1 MAVRKLGDVAVG
13 TIAKIKIDGSF
24 KNLVILHQGN
34 PDPILYDASCDG
46 TWVCLEDIYDKMAW
60 YNNTNNY
67 PFSIIHSWMNND
79 FIQLLEP
86 DIQDSIKQVKIPYVS
101 SGYMGQTVM
110 SGSRGLS
117 CKIFALSLCET
128 GIAASSQEYI
138 PKDGAKLDYFL
149 SGISFEADK
158 KRIAKYNGAAN
169 AWHTR
174 SAETDGQYHVWTI
187 DETGG
192 YYSGYGDDTYGTYGV
207 RPAFILPQSLYM
219 LDDGT
224 IITNQSPTAPASITA
239 SNVMGGQQATVTL
252 GAASDPDGTVINY
265 VYERSIDTGMWT
277 QFASTASLS
286 IIDQISDDWD
296 TVRYRAKA
304 VDDKGAEGPYA
315 TSQTYTV
322 IHNQPP
328 TAPASITASN
338 VMGGQEAAVTLG
350 AATDTD
356 GQIINYTYERQVD
369 GISWTQFA
377 SENSLTVTDSIDDS
391 WTTVAYRA
399 RAMDD
404 MGAEGPYAASEVYT
418 VVHNLPPTAPGS
430 IQVTNVTTGQEAAV
444 TLTAATDPDGT
455 VASYIYERSV
465 DGAEFQP
472 FANVN
477 SLTQTDHISGDWG
490 TVAYR
495 ACAVDD
501 DGAAGPYVTS
511 ETKTVTTGLVTIAG
525 PAADLG
531 EKPMPFAFWFSC
543 GVSDQTAVQDIAVRV
558 TVDGKDFFTGT
569 LDSGAAKGLY
579 IDTRFRGA
587 GQHTIAVTAS
597 KEDYQPAA
605 ASYTFTVPS
614 VTLPYEGRAEMPQN
628 SAGQPV
634 WWYGLARFIFGEDGK
649 DLITLMQEMQAAS
662 LKMVTGSYQ
671 GTGQSG
677 SSNPNILA
685 AAFTPKA
692 VMLSSG
698 SDAVLLAIPEEGD
711 TGTTDGISYT
721 KASTGVSWF
730 AGDAAAQYNESGKTY
745 RYVMFG

>member
-1 MAVRKLGDVAVG
+1 
-13 TIAKIKIDGSF
+13 
-24 KNLVILHQGN
+24 
-34 PDPILYDASCDG
+34 
-46 TWVCLEDIYDKMAW
+46 
-60 YNNTNNY
+60 
-67 PFSIIHSWMNND
+67 
-79 FIQLLEP
+79 
-86 DIQDSIKQVKIPYVS
+86 
-101 SGYMGQTVM
+101 
-110 SGSRGLS
+110 
-117 CKIFALSLCET
+117 
-128 GIAASSQEYI
+128 
-138 PKDGAKLDYFL
+138 
-149 SGISFEADK
+149 
-158 KRIAKYNGAAN
+158 
-169 AWHTR
+169 
-174 SAETDGQYHVWTI
+174 
-187 DETGG
+187 
-192 YYSGYGDDTYGTYGV
+192 
-207 RPAFILPQSLYM
+207 
-219 LDDGT
+219 
-224 IITNQSPTAPASITA
+224 
-239 SNVMGGQQATVTL
+239 MGGQQATVTL
-252 GAASDPDGTVINY
+252 T
-265 VYERSIDTGMWT
+265 
-277 QFASTASLS
+277 
-286 IIDQISDDWD
+286 
-296 TVRYRAKA
+296 
-304 VDDKGAEGPYA
+304 
-315 TSQTYTV
+315 
-322 IHNQPP
+322 
-328 TAPASITASN
+328 
-338 VMGGQEAAVTLG
+338 
-350 AATDTD
+350 AATDPD

-369 GISWTQFA
+369 GGSWTQFA

-404 MGAEGPYAASEVYT
+404 KGAEGPYAISQTYT

-455 VASYIYERSV
+455 VASYIYVRSV

-477 SLTQTDHISGDWG
+477 ALTQTDHISGEWG

-495 ACAVDD
+495 AGAVDD

-531 EKPMPFAFWFSC
+531 EKPMPFAFWFRC

-558 TVDGKDFFTGT
+558 TVDGREFFTGT

-634 WWYGLARFIFGEDGK
+634 WWYGLARFIFGPGGK

-662 LKMVTGSYQ
+662 PKMVTGSYQ
-671 GTGQSG
+671 GTGQAG
-677 SSNPNILA
+677 SSNPNTLA
-685 AAFTPKA
+685 AGFRPR
-692 VMLSSG
+692 VVLLSSG
-698 SDAVLLAIPEEGD
+698 YSIDIMIVATESGS
-711 TGTTDGISYT
+711 TGTVEAVNYT
-721 KASTGVSWF
+721 LSDTGVSWY
-730 AGDAAAQYNESGKTY
+730 ASSAAAQGNESGKTY

>member
-1 MAVRKLGDVAVG
+1 MAVRKLGDMAVG

-34 PDPILYDASCDG
+34 PDPSLYDASCDG

-149 SGISFEADK
+149 SGTSFAADK

-192 YYSGYGDDTYGTYGV
+192 YRSGYGDDTYGTYGV
-207 RPAFILPQSLYM
+207 RPAFIIPQSLYM

-224 IITNQSPTAPASITA
+224 IITNQ
-239 SNVMGGQQATVTL
+239 
-252 GAASDPDGTVINY
+252 
-265 VYERSIDTGMWT
+265 
-277 QFASTASLS
+277 
-286 IIDQISDDWD
+286 
-296 TVRYRAKA
+296 
-304 VDDKGAEGPYA
+304 
-315 TSQTYTV
+315 
-322 IHNQPP
+322 PP

-338 VMGGQEAAVTLG
+338 IMGGQEATVTLE
-350 AATDTD
+350 AATDSD
-356 GQIINYTYERQVD
+356 GEIINYTYERQVD
-369 GISWTQFA
+369 GGSWTQFA
-377 SENSLTVTDSIDDS
+377 SENSLNVTDSIDDS

-404 MGAEGPYAASEVYT
+404 KGAEGPYATSQTYT

-455 VASYIYERSV
+455 VESYIYERSV

-477 SLTQTDHISGDWG
+477 ALTQTDHISGDWG

-558 TVDGKDFFTGT
+558 TVDGREFFTGT

-730 AGDAAAQYNESGKTY
+730 AGDAAAQYNESGKIY

>member
-13 TIAKIKIDGSF
+13 TIAKIKIDGSVTEF
-24 KNLVILHQGN
+24 
-34 PDPILYDASCDG
+34 
-46 TWVCLEDIYDKMAW
+46 
-60 YNNTNNY
+60 
-67 PFSIIHSWMNND
+67 IIANQESSRTAL
-79 FIQLLEP
+79 IRK
-86 DIQDSIKQVKIPYVS
+86 DIQNMGSYTSQDEPNVTSECNLLYNRMDPEIRKYILDFGFYGSKVGVPSVNQLQNGWAYFSSNQRRIAYYRGEAKEWWTSTTSYLGRYYFVDEQGSTDSYYS
-101 SGYMGQTVM
+101 SG
-110 SGSRGLS
+110 SKD
-117 CKIFALSLCET
+117 C
-128 GIAASSQEYI
+128 GI
-138 PKDGAKLDYFL
+138 
-149 SGISFEADK
+149 
-158 KRIAKYNGAAN
+158 
-169 AWHTR
+169 
-174 SAETDGQYHVWTI
+174 
-187 DETGG
+187 
-192 YYSGYGDDTYGTYGV
+192 
-207 RPAFILPQSLYM
+207 RPAFYLDPNLFM

-239 SNVMGGQQATVTL
+239 SNVMGGQQASITL

-338 VMGGQEAAVTLG
+338 VMGGQEATVTLE
-350 AATDTD
+350 AATDSD
-356 GQIINYTYERQVD
+356 GEIINYTYERQVD
-369 GISWTQFA
+369 GGSWTQFA
-377 SENSLTVTDSIDDS
+377 SENSLTVTDQIDDS

-430 IQVTNVTTGQEAAV
+430 IQVTNVTTGQEATV

-477 SLTQTDHISGDWG
+477 ALTQTDHISGDWG

-543 GVSDQTAVQDIAVRV
+543 GVSDQTTVQDIAVRV
-558 TVDGKDFFTGT
+558 TVDGREFFTGT

-649 DLITLMQEMQAAS
+649 DLPTLMQEMQAAS

-730 AGDAAAQYNESGKTY
+730 AGDAAAQYNESGKIY

>member
-1 MAVRKLGDVAVG
+1 MAVRKLGEVTVG
-13 TIAKIKIDGSF
+13 TIAKIKIDGSVTEF
-24 KNLVILHQGN
+24 
-34 PDPILYDASCDG
+34 
-46 TWVCLEDIYDKMAW
+46 
-60 YNNTNNY
+60 
-67 PFSIIHSWMNND
+67 IIANQESSRTAL
-79 FIQLLEP
+79 IRK
-86 DIQDSIKQVKIPYVS
+86 DIQNMGSYTSQDEPNVTSECNLLYNRMDPEIRKYILDFGFYGSKVGVPSVNQLQNGWAYFSSNQRRIAYYRGEAKEWWTSTTSYLGRYYFVDEQGSTDSYYS
-101 SGYMGQTVM
+101 SG
-110 SGSRGLS
+110 SKD
-117 CKIFALSLCET
+117 C
-128 GIAASSQEYI
+128 GI
-138 PKDGAKLDYFL
+138 
-149 SGISFEADK
+149 
-158 KRIAKYNGAAN
+158 
-169 AWHTR
+169 
-174 SAETDGQYHVWTI
+174 
-187 DETGG
+187 
-192 YYSGYGDDTYGTYGV
+192 
-207 RPAFILPQSLYM
+207 RPAFYLDPNLFM

-224 IITNQSPTAPASITA
+224 IIT
-239 SNVMGGQQATVTL
+239 
-252 GAASDPDGTVINY
+252 
-265 VYERSIDTGMWT
+265 
-277 QFASTASLS
+277 
-286 IIDQISDDWD
+286 
-296 TVRYRAKA
+296 
-304 VDDKGAEGPYA
+304 
-315 TSQTYTV
+315 
-322 IHNQPP
+322 NQPP

-338 VMGGQEAAVTLG
+338 IMGGQEATVTLE
-350 AATDTD
+350 AATDSD
-356 GQIINYTYERQVD
+356 GEIINYTYERQVD

-377 SENSLTVTDSIDDS
+377 SENSLTVTDQIDDS

-404 MGAEGPYAASEVYT
+404 MGAEGPYAISQTYT

-430 IQVTNVTTGQEAAV
+430 IQVTNVTTGQEATV

-477 SLTQTDHISGDWG
+477 ALTQTDHISGDWG

-511 ETKTVTTGLVTIAG
+511 ESKTVTTGLVTIAG

-558 TVDGKDFFTGT
+558 TVDGREFFTGT

-698 SDAVLLAIPEEGD
+698 SDAVLLAIPDEGD

-730 AGDAAAQYNESGKTY
+730 AGDAAAQYNESGKIY

>member
-13 TIAKIKIDGSF
+13 TIAKIKVNGSF
-24 KNLVILHQGN
+24 MEFIIANQESTRTALIYKDVLAMGTAKFDSGSTNIQTVCLQLYNQIDAEIKEYIISFSSIYGSNVSVPSNEQVGGGWSYFNSNERRIAYYEGQAEMWWTSSREFGFGN
-34 PDPILYDASCDG
+34 PG
-46 TWVCLEDIYDKMAW
+46 V
-60 YNNTNNY
+60 
-67 PFSIIHSWMNND
+67 
-79 FIQLLEP
+79 
-86 DIQDSIKQVKIPYVS
+86 
-101 SGYMGQTVM
+101 VM
-110 SGSRGLS
+110 
-117 CKIFALSLCET
+117 
-128 GIAASSQEYI
+128 
-138 PKDGAKLDYFL
+138 KDGEVGLYTDAGEECGIRPFFYLDPNLF
-149 SGISFEADK
+149 
-158 KRIAKYNGAAN
+158 
-169 AWHTR
+169 
-174 SAETDGQYHVWTI
+174 
-187 DETGG
+187 
-192 YYSGYGDDTYGTYGV
+192 
-207 RPAFILPQSLYM
+207 M

-224 IITNQSPTAPASITA
+224 IIT
-239 SNVMGGQQATVTL
+239 
-252 GAASDPDGTVINY
+252 
-265 VYERSIDTGMWT
+265 
-277 QFASTASLS
+277 
-286 IIDQISDDWD
+286 
-296 TVRYRAKA
+296 
-304 VDDKGAEGPYA
+304 
-315 TSQTYTV
+315 
-322 IHNQPP
+322 NQPP

-338 VMGGQEAAVTLG
+338 VMGGQEATVTLG
-350 AATDTD
+350 AASDSD

-369 GISWTQFA
+369 SGSWTQFA
-377 SENSLTVTDSIDDS
+377 SENSLTVTDQIDDS

-404 MGAEGPYAASEVYT
+404 KGAEGPYATSQTYT

-430 IQVTNVTTGQEAAV
+430 IQVTNVTTGQEATV

-455 VASYIYERSV
+455 VESYIYERSI

-531 EKPMPFAFWFSC
+531 EKPMPFAFWFRC

-558 TVDGKDFFTGT
+558 TVDGKDFFNGT

-579 IDTRFRGA
+579 IDTRFRAA

-614 VTLPYEGRAEMPQN
+614 VVLPYEGRAEMPQN

-634 WWYGLARFIFGEDGK
+634 WWYGLARFIFGPDGK

-662 LKMVTGSYQ
+662 PKMVTGSYQ
-671 GTGQSG
+671 GTGQAG
-677 SSNPNILA
+677 SSNPNTLA
-685 AAFTPKA
+685 AGFRPR
-692 VMLSSG
+692 VVLLSSG
-698 SDAVLLAIPEEGD
+698 YSIDIMIVATESGS
-711 TGTTDGISYT
+711 TGTVEAVNYT
-721 KASTGVSWF
+721 LSDTGVSWY
-730 AGDAAAQYNESGKTY
+730 ASSAAAQGNESGKTY
-745 RYVMFG
+745 RYVIFG

>member
-1 MAVRKLGDVAVG
+1 MAVRKLGEVTVG
-13 TIAKIKIDGSF
+13 TIAKIKIDGSVTEF
-24 KNLVILHQGN
+24 
-34 PDPILYDASCDG
+34 
-46 TWVCLEDIYDKMAW
+46 
-60 YNNTNNY
+60 
-67 PFSIIHSWMNND
+67 IIANQESSRTAL
-79 FIQLLEP
+79 IRK
-86 DIQDSIKQVKIPYVS
+86 DIQNMGSYTSQDEPNVTSECNLLYNRMDPEIRKYILDFGFYGSKVGVPSVNQLQNGWAYFSSNQRRIAYYRGEAKEWWTSTTSYLGRYYFVDEQGSTDSYYS
-101 SGYMGQTVM
+101 SG
-110 SGSRGLS
+110 SKD
-117 CKIFALSLCET
+117 C
-128 GIAASSQEYI
+128 GI
-138 PKDGAKLDYFL
+138 
-149 SGISFEADK
+149 
-158 KRIAKYNGAAN
+158 
-169 AWHTR
+169 
-174 SAETDGQYHVWTI
+174 
-187 DETGG
+187 
-192 YYSGYGDDTYGTYGV
+192 
-207 RPAFILPQSLYM
+207 RPAFYLDPNLFM

-224 IITNQSPTAPASITA
+224 IIT
-239 SNVMGGQQATVTL
+239 
-252 GAASDPDGTVINY
+252 
-265 VYERSIDTGMWT
+265 
-277 QFASTASLS
+277 
-286 IIDQISDDWD
+286 
-296 TVRYRAKA
+296 
-304 VDDKGAEGPYA
+304 
-315 TSQTYTV
+315 
-322 IHNQPP
+322 NQPP

-338 VMGGQEAAVTLG
+338 IMGGQEATVTLE
-350 AATDTD
+350 AATDSD
-356 GQIINYTYERQVD
+356 GEIINYTYERQVD

-377 SENSLTVTDSIDDS
+377 SENSLTVTDQIDDS

-404 MGAEGPYAASEVYT
+404 MGAEGPYAISQTYT

-430 IQVTNVTTGQEAAV
+430 IQVTNVTTGQEATV

-477 SLTQTDHISGDWG
+477 ALTQTDHISGDWG

-511 ETKTVTTGLVTIAG
+511 ESKTVTTGLVTIAG

-558 TVDGKDFFTGT
+558 TVDGREFFTGT

-730 AGDAAAQYNESGKTY
+730 AGDAAAQYNESGKIY

>member
-13 TIAKIKIDGSF
+13 TVVKAKESGSPVEF
-24 KNLVILHQGN
+24 IVIQQGRPSSAYYNFDNVTLLLRKDIHSLRAWSSSGNDYENSDINSWLNNNYLNLF
-34 PDPILYDASCDG
+34 D
-46 TWVCLEDIYDKMAW
+46 EDIRAMVQ
-60 YNNTNNY
+60 T
-67 PFSIIHSWMNND
+67 
-79 FIQLLEP
+79 
-86 DIQDSIKQVKIPYVS
+86 VKIPYRPDDGS
-101 SGYMGQTVM
+101 SSTVNQ
-110 SGSRGLS
+110 GSRGLS
-117 CKIFALSLCET
+117 TKCFLPSMTEINLDSGDATLGVTLSYFI
-128 GIAASSQEYI
+128 GASNS
-138 PKDGAKLDYFL
+138 
-149 SGISFEADK
+149 
-158 KRIAKYNGAAN
+158 KRVAKYNGYN
-169 AWHTR
+169 SSYWTR
-174 SAETDGQYHVWTI
+174 TPDGYDSSRGRYRACYVQI
-187 DETGG
+187 
-192 YYSGYGDDTYGTYGV
+192 SGSEGAFSTNSTEGV
-207 RPAFILPQSLYM
+207 RPIVPFSSDLFVM
-219 LDDGT
+219 DDGT
-224 IITNQSPTAPASITA
+224 IIT
-239 SNVMGGQQATVTL
+239 
-252 GAASDPDGTVINY
+252 
-265 VYERSIDTGMWT
+265 
-277 QFASTASLS
+277 
-286 IIDQISDDWD
+286 
-296 TVRYRAKA
+296 
-304 VDDKGAEGPYA
+304 
-315 TSQTYTV
+315 
-322 IHNQPP
+322 NQPP

-338 VMGGQEAAVTLG
+338 IMGGQQATVTLG
-350 AATDTD
+350 AATDAD

-369 GISWTQFA
+369 GGSWTQFA

-430 IQVTNVTTGQEAAV
+430 IQVTNVTTGQEATV

-477 SLTQTDHISGDWG
+477 ALTQTDHISGDWG

-558 TVDGKDFFTGT
+558 TVDGREFFTGT

-634 WWYGLARFIFGEDGK
+634 WWYGLARFIFGPDGK

-662 LKMVTGSYQ
+662 PRIVTGSYQ

-677 SSNPNILA
+677 SSNPNKIVCGFRPKMAVVIAGTAAGLGESTGILWVGSDTVGSKHITVDDTSFAWYSA
-685 AAFTPKA
+685 ANADNQLNT
-692 VMLSSG
+692 SG
-698 SDAVLLAIPEEGD
+698 STYYYLI
-711 TGTTDGISYT
+711 
-721 KASTGVSWF
+721 
-730 AGDAAAQYNESGKTY
+730 AG
-745 RYVMFG
+745 

>member
-13 TIAKIKIDGSF
+13 TIAKIKVNGSF
-24 KNLVILHQGN
+24 MEFIIANQESTRTALIYKDVLAMGTAKFDSGSTNIQTVCLQLYNQIDAEIKEYIISFSSIYGSNVSVPSNEQVGGGWSYFNSNERRIAYYEGQAEMWWTSSREFGFGN
-34 PDPILYDASCDG
+34 PG
-46 TWVCLEDIYDKMAW
+46 V
-60 YNNTNNY
+60 
-67 PFSIIHSWMNND
+67 
-79 FIQLLEP
+79 
-86 DIQDSIKQVKIPYVS
+86 
-101 SGYMGQTVM
+101 VM
-110 SGSRGLS
+110 
-117 CKIFALSLCET
+117 
-128 GIAASSQEYI
+128 
-138 PKDGAKLDYFL
+138 KDGEVGLYTDAGEECGIRPFFYLDPNLF
-149 SGISFEADK
+149 
-158 KRIAKYNGAAN
+158 
-169 AWHTR
+169 
-174 SAETDGQYHVWTI
+174 
-187 DETGG
+187 
-192 YYSGYGDDTYGTYGV
+192 
-207 RPAFILPQSLYM
+207 M

-224 IITNQSPTAPASITA
+224 IITNQPPTAPASITA

-252 GAASDPDGTVINY
+252 GAASD
-265 VYERSIDTGMWT
+265 S
-277 QFASTASLS
+277 
-286 IIDQISDDWD
+286 
-296 TVRYRAKA
+296 
-304 VDDKGAEGPYA
+304 
-315 TSQTYTV
+315 
-322 IHNQPP
+322 
-328 TAPASITASN
+328 
-338 VMGGQEAAVTLG
+338 
-350 AATDTD
+350 D

-369 GISWTQFA
+369 SGGWTQFA
-377 SENSLTVTDSIDDS
+377 SENSLNVTDSIDDS

-404 MGAEGPYAASEVYT
+404 KGAEGPYATSQTYT

-455 VASYIYERSV
+455 VESYIYERSV

-477 SLTQTDHISGDWG
+477 ALTQTDHISGDWG

-531 EKPMPFAFWFSC
+531 EKPMPFAFWFRC

-558 TVDGKDFFTGT
+558 TVDGKDFFNGT

-579 IDTRFRGA
+579 IDTRFRAA

-614 VTLPYEGRAEMPQN
+614 VVLPYEGRAEMPQN

-634 WWYGLARFIFGEDGK
+634 WWYGLARFIFGPDGK

-662 LKMVTGSYQ
+662 PKMVTGSYQ

-677 SSNPNILA
+677 SRNPNTLA
-685 AAFTPKA
+685 AGFRPK
-692 VMLSSG
+692 VVLLSSG
-698 SDAVLLAIPEEGD
+698 YSIDIMIVATESGS
-711 TGTTDGISYT
+711 TGTVEAVNYT
-721 KASTGVSWF
+721 LSDTGVSWY
-730 AGDAAAQYNESGKTY
+730 ASSAAAQGNESGKTY

>member
-1 MAVRKLGDVAVG
+1 MAVRKLGDVAVRR
-13 TIAKIKIDGSF
+13 IVKLNESSSPAEYLI
-24 KNLVILHQGN
+24 VQQGKPSSGN
-34 PDPILYDASCDG
+34 YDDSCNG
-46 TWVCLEDIYDKMAW
+46 TWLMRKG
-60 YNNTNNY
+60 
-67 PFSIIHSWMNND
+67 IHSNRQWHTSDYNDYANSANHQWLNNESSG
-79 FIQLLEP
+79 FLSLLDP
-86 DIQDSIKQVKIPYVS
+86 NIRAAVKTVKIPYRR
-101 SGYMGQTVM
+101 G
-110 SGSRGLS
+110 SGSSTTVNSGANGLI
-117 CKIFALSLCET
+117 CKVFLPSMKEVGLNPSESPTEGATLEYFAGGGNANRVANLNGSPARWWSRSPYC
-128 GIAASSQEYI
+128 GFGGFGYAY
-138 PKDGAKLDYFL
+138 GV
-149 SGISFEADK
+149 EADGSVEWSEDMG
-158 KRIAKYNGAAN
+158 IWNC
-169 AWHTR
+169 
-174 SAETDGQYHVWTI
+174 SE
-187 DETGG
+187 
-192 YYSGYGDDTYGTYGV
+192 YSGC
-207 RPAFILPQSLYM
+207 RPTFVLDPDLYV

-224 IITNQSPTAPASITA
+224 ITTNQPPTAPASIAA
-239 SNVMGGQQATVTL
+239 SNVMGGQQAT
-252 GAASDPDGTVINY
+252 
-265 VYERSIDTGMWT
+265 
-277 QFASTASLS
+277 
-286 IIDQISDDWD
+286 
-296 TVRYRAKA
+296 
-304 VDDKGAEGPYA
+304 
-315 TSQTYTV
+315 
-322 IHNQPP
+322 
-328 TAPASITASN
+328 
-338 VMGGQEAAVTLG
+338 VTLG

-377 SENSLTVTDSIDDS
+377 STASLNVTDGIDDS

-404 MGAEGPYAASEVYT
+404 KGAEGPYAASEVYT

-430 IQVTNVTTGQEAAV
+430 IQVTNVTTGQEATV

-477 SLTQTDHISGDWG
+477 ALTQTDHISGDWG

-558 TVDGKDFFTGT
+558 TVDGREFFTGT

-730 AGDAAAQYNESGKTY
+730 AGDAAAQYNESGKIY

>member
-13 TIAKIKIDGSF
+13 TIAKIKVNGSF
-24 KNLVILHQGN
+24 TEFIIANQESTRTALICKDVLAMGTAKFDSGSTNIQTVCLQLYNQIDTEIKEYIISFSSIYGSNVSVPSNEQVGGGWSYFNSNERRIAYYEGQAEMWWTSSREFGFGN
-34 PDPILYDASCDG
+34 P
-46 TWVCLEDIYDKMAW
+46 WV
-60 YNNTNNY
+60 
-67 PFSIIHSWMNND
+67 
-79 FIQLLEP
+79 
-86 DIQDSIKQVKIPYVS
+86 
-101 SGYMGQTVM
+101 VM
-110 SGSRGLS
+110 
-117 CKIFALSLCET
+117 
-128 GIAASSQEYI
+128 
-138 PKDGAKLDYFL
+138 KDGEVGLYTDAGEECGIRPFFYLDPNLF
-149 SGISFEADK
+149 
-158 KRIAKYNGAAN
+158 
-169 AWHTR
+169 
-174 SAETDGQYHVWTI
+174 
-187 DETGG
+187 
-192 YYSGYGDDTYGTYGV
+192 
-207 RPAFILPQSLYM
+207 M

-224 IITNQSPTAPASITA
+224 IITNQPPTAPASITA
-239 SNVMGGQQATVTL
+239 SNIMGGQQATVTL
-252 GAASDPDGTVINY
+252 GAASDPDGTVASYI
-265 VYERSIDTGMWT
+265 YERSIDTGMWT

-286 IIDQISDDWD
+286 VIDQISDDWD

-304 VDDKGAEGPYA
+304 VDDKGVEGPYA

-338 VMGGQEAAVTLG
+338 VMGGQEATVTLT
-350 AATDTD
+350 AATDPD

-369 GISWTQFA
+369 SGSWTQFA
-377 SENSLTVTDSIDDS
+377 SENSLNVTDQIDDS

-404 MGAEGPYAASEVYT
+404 KGAEGPYATSQTYT

-455 VASYIYERSV
+455 VESYIYERSI

-472 FANVN
+472 FAKVN

-531 EKPMPFAFWFSC
+531 EKPMPFAFWFRC

-558 TVDGKDFFTGT
+558 TVDGREFFNGT

-634 WWYGLARFIFGEDGK
+634 WWYGLARFIFGPDGK

-662 LKMVTGSYQ
+662 PKMVTGSYQ

-677 SSNPNILA
+677 SSNPNTLA
-685 AAFTPKA
+685 AGFRPR
-692 VMLSSG
+692 VVLLSSG
-698 SDAVLLAIPEEGD
+698 YSIDLMIVATESGS
-711 TGTTDGISYT
+711 TGTVEAVNYT
-721 KASTGVSWF
+721 LSDTGVSWY
-730 AGDAAAQYNESGKTY
+730 ASSAAAQGNESGKTY

>member
-1 MAVRKLGDVAVG
+1 MAVRKLGDMAVG

-34 PDPILYDASCDG
+34 PDPSLYDASCDG

-101 SGYMGQTVM
+101 SGYMGQSVM

-149 SGISFEADK
+149 SGTSFAADK

-192 YYSGYGDDTYGTYGV
+192 YRSGYGDDTYGTYGV
-207 RPAFILPQSLYM
+207 RPAFIIPQSLYM

-224 IITNQSPTAPASITA
+224 IITNQ
-239 SNVMGGQQATVTL
+239 
-252 GAASDPDGTVINY
+252 
-265 VYERSIDTGMWT
+265 
-277 QFASTASLS
+277 
-286 IIDQISDDWD
+286 
-296 TVRYRAKA
+296 
-304 VDDKGAEGPYA
+304 
-315 TSQTYTV
+315 
-322 IHNQPP
+322 PP

-338 VMGGQEAAVTLG
+338 IMGGQEATVTLE
-350 AATDTD
+350 AATDSD
-356 GQIINYTYERQVD
+356 GEIINYTYERQVD
-369 GISWTQFA
+369 GGSWTQFA
-377 SENSLTVTDSIDDS
+377 SENSLNVTDSIDDS

-404 MGAEGPYAASEVYT
+404 KGAEGPYATSQTYT

-455 VASYIYERSV
+455 VESYIYERSV

-477 SLTQTDHISGDWG
+477 ALTQTDHISGDWG

-558 TVDGKDFFTGT
+558 TVDGREFFTGT

-730 AGDAAAQYNESGKTY
+730 AGDAAAQYNESGKIY

>member
-1 MAVRKLGDVAVG
+1 MAVKKLGDVAVG
-13 TIAKIKIDGSF
+13 TIVKLNESGSPVEF
-24 KNLVILHQGN
+24 IVVQQGSPNSSYYGLENTTLILRKDIHSNRIWSSSDNRYGN
-34 PDPILYDASCDG
+34 SD
-46 TWVCLEDIYDKMAW
+46 V
-60 YNNTNNY
+60 
-67 PFSIIHSWMNND
+67 HSWMNNE
-79 FIQLLEP
+79 FNGYLSLLDS
-86 DIQDSIKQVKIPYVS
+86 DIRAAVETVKIPYAANVE
-101 SGYMGQTVM
+101 GGNIKTGVN
-110 SGSRGLS
+110 GLS
-117 CKIFALSLCET
+117 TKAFLPSMTEAGSTYHLMIGTAFSYFKSADDF
-128 GIAASSQEYI
+128 
-138 PKDGAKLDYFL
+138 KRVAKLNGSAARWWSREPNENFGSSSYDNIVICVGSDG
-149 SGISFEADK
+149 SGEYGS
-158 KRIAKYNGAAN
+158 
-169 AWHTR
+169 
-174 SAETDGQYHVWTI
+174 SC
-187 DETGG
+187 DE
-192 YYSGYGDDTYGTYGV
+192 SRGV
-207 RPAFILPQSLYM
+207 RPVIALSQSLFV

-224 IITNQSPTAPASITA
+224 ITTNQPPTAPGSITA

-252 GAASDPDGTVINY
+252 T
-265 VYERSIDTGMWT
+265 
-277 QFASTASLS
+277 
-286 IIDQISDDWD
+286 
-296 TVRYRAKA
+296 
-304 VDDKGAEGPYA
+304 
-315 TSQTYTV
+315 
-322 IHNQPP
+322 
-328 TAPASITASN
+328 
-338 VMGGQEAAVTLG
+338 

-369 GISWTQFA
+369 SVGWTQFA
-377 SENSLTVTDSIDDS
+377 SENSLTVTDRIDDS

-399 RAMDD
+399 KAMDD
-404 MGAEGPYAASEVYT
+404 MGAEGPYATSEVYT

-430 IQVTNVTTGQEAAV
+430 IQVTNVTTGQEATI
-444 TLTAATDPDGT
+444 TLTAASDPDGT
-455 VASYIYERSV
+455 VESYIYERSI

-477 SLTQTDHISGDWG
+477 SLTQTDPISGDWG

-511 ETKTVTTGLVTIAG
+511 EAKTVTTGLVTIAG

-531 EKPMPFAFWFSC
+531 ERPGPFPFWFRC

-569 LDSGAAKGLY
+569 LSSGVEKGLY

-634 WWYGLARFIFGEDGK
+634 WWYGLARFIFGPDGK

-671 GTGQSG
+671 GTGQAGSG
-677 SSNPNILA
+677 NPNLLA

>member
-1 MAVRKLGDVAVG
+1 MAVRKLGEVAVG
-13 TIAKIKIDGSF
+13 TNAKIKVNGSVTEF
-24 KNLVILHQGN
+24 IIANQESSRTALIRKDIQSIGTADTSEEPNITSECNLLYNQMDPEIRKYILNFGFYGSKVGVPSVNQLQNGWAYFSSNQRRIAYYRGEAKKWWTSTTSYLGRYYFVDEQGN
-34 PDPILYDASCDG
+34 
-46 TWVCLEDIYDKMAW
+46 T
-60 YNNTNNY
+60 
-67 PFSIIHSWMNND
+67 
-79 FIQLLEP
+79 
-86 DIQDSIKQVKIPYVS
+86 
-101 SGYMGQTVM
+101 
-110 SGSRGLS
+110 
-117 CKIFALSLCET
+117 
-128 GIAASSQEYI
+128 
-138 PKDGAKLDYFL
+138 DY
-149 SGISFEADK
+149 
-158 KRIAKYNGAAN
+158 
-169 AWHTR
+169 
-174 SAETDGQYHVWTI
+174 
-187 DETGG
+187 
-192 YYSGYGDDTYGTYGV
+192 YYSSPTRDCGI
-207 RPAFILPQSLYM
+207 RPAFYLDPNLFM

-224 IITNQSPTAPASITA
+224 IITNQPPTAPASITA

-286 IIDQISDDWD
+286 VIDQISDDWD

-304 VDDKGAEGPYA
+304 VDDKGVEGPYA

-338 VMGGQEAAVTLG
+338 IMGGQQATVTLG

-369 GISWTQFA
+369 GGSWTQFA
-377 SENSLTVTDSIDDS
+377 SENSLTVTDQIDDS

-404 MGAEGPYAASEVYT
+404 MGAEGPYAISQTYT

-477 SLTQTDHISGDWG
+477 ALTQTDHISGDWG

-730 AGDAAAQYNESGKTY
+730 AGDAAAQYNESGKIY

>member
-1 MAVRKLGDVAVG
+1 MAVRKLGEVTVG
-13 TIAKIKIDGSF
+13 TIAKIKIDGSVTEF
-24 KNLVILHQGN
+24 
-34 PDPILYDASCDG
+34 
-46 TWVCLEDIYDKMAW
+46 
-60 YNNTNNY
+60 
-67 PFSIIHSWMNND
+67 IIANQESSRTAL
-79 FIQLLEP
+79 IRK
-86 DIQDSIKQVKIPYVS
+86 DIQNMGSYTSQDEPNVTSECNLLYNRMDPEIRKYILDFGFYGSKVGVPSVNQLQNGWAYFSSNQRRIAYYRGEAKEWWTSTTSYLGRYYFVDEQGSTDSYYS
-101 SGYMGQTVM
+101 SG
-110 SGSRGLS
+110 SKD
-117 CKIFALSLCET
+117 C
-128 GIAASSQEYI
+128 GI
-138 PKDGAKLDYFL
+138 
-149 SGISFEADK
+149 
-158 KRIAKYNGAAN
+158 
-169 AWHTR
+169 
-174 SAETDGQYHVWTI
+174 
-187 DETGG
+187 
-192 YYSGYGDDTYGTYGV
+192 
-207 RPAFILPQSLYM
+207 RPAFYLDPNLFM

-224 IITNQSPTAPASITA
+224 IIT
-239 SNVMGGQQATVTL
+239 
-252 GAASDPDGTVINY
+252 
-265 VYERSIDTGMWT
+265 
-277 QFASTASLS
+277 
-286 IIDQISDDWD
+286 
-296 TVRYRAKA
+296 
-304 VDDKGAEGPYA
+304 
-315 TSQTYTV
+315 
-322 IHNQPP
+322 NQPP

-338 VMGGQEAAVTLG
+338 IMGGQEATVTLE
-350 AATDTD
+350 AATDSD
-356 GQIINYTYERQVD
+356 GEIINYTYERQVD

-377 SENSLTVTDSIDDS
+377 SENSLTVTDQIDDS

-404 MGAEGPYAASEVYT
+404 MGAEGPYAISQTYT

-430 IQVTNVTTGQEAAV
+430 IQVTNVTTGQEATV

-477 SLTQTDHISGDWG
+477 ALTQTDHISGDWG

-511 ETKTVTTGLVTIAG
+511 ESKTVTTGLVTIAG

-558 TVDGKDFFTGT
+558 TVDGREFFTGT

-634 WWYGLARFIFGEDGK
+634 WWYGLAR
-649 DLITLMQEMQAAS
+649 LS
-662 LKMVTGSYQ
+662 LVRT
-671 GTGQSG
+671 
-677 SSNPNILA
+677 A
-685 AAFTPKA
+685 
-692 VMLSSG
+692 
-698 SDAVLLAIPEEGD
+698 
-711 TGTTDGISYT
+711 
-721 KASTGVSWF
+721 
-730 AGDAAAQYNESGKTY
+730 KT
-745 RYVMFG
+745 

>member
-13 TIAKIKIDGSF
+13 TIVKIDESG
-24 KNLVILHQGN
+24 IPIQYRIIQQGKPSSGN
-34 PDPILYDASCDG
+34 YDYSCDG
-46 TWVCLEDIYDKMAW
+46 TWIRRVDVHSNRQWHTRD
-60 YNNTNNY
+60 YNDYANSSLHQWLNNEISG
-67 PFSIIHSWMNND
+67 FLSFLD
-79 FIQLLEP
+79 P
-86 DIQDSIKQVKIPYVS
+86 DIRAAVKRVKIPYRPGQGTSSSVS
-101 SGYMGQTVM
+101 SGAD
-110 SGSRGLS
+110 GLS
-117 CKIFALSLCET
+117 CKVFLPSMKEVDLTPSTWPTIEGAPLAYYAGGGDSKRVANFNGYPASTWSRTPRRNDL
-128 GIAASSQEYI
+128 GNIAFGV
-138 PKDGAKLDYFL
+138 DN
-149 SGISFEADK
+149 SGSDAYWYCSES
-158 KRIAKYNGAAN
+158 
-169 AWHTR
+169 H
-174 SAETDGQYHVWTI
+174 
-187 DETGG
+187 
-192 YYSGYGDDTYGTYGV
+192 GV
-207 RPAFILPQSLYM
+207 QPAFILPQSLYV

-224 IITNQSPTAPASITA
+224 
-239 SNVMGGQQATVTL
+239 
-252 GAASDPDGTVINY
+252 VI
-265 VYERSIDTGMWT
+265 V
-277 QFASTASLS
+277 
-286 IIDQISDDWD
+286 
-296 TVRYRAKA
+296 
-304 VDDKGAEGPYA
+304 
-315 TSQTYTV
+315 
-322 IHNQPP
+322 NQPP

-338 VMGGQEAAVTLG
+338 IMGGQQATVTLG

-369 GISWTQFA
+369 GGSWTQFA

-430 IQVTNVTTGQEAAV
+430 IQVTNVTTGQEATV

-525 PAADLG
+525 PAVDLG

-730 AGDAAAQYNESGKTY
+730 AGDAAAQYNESGKIY

>member
-1 MAVRKLGDVAVG
+1 MAVKKLGDVAVG
-13 TIAKIKIDGSF
+13 TIVKLNESGSPVEF
-24 KNLVILHQGN
+24 IVVQQGSPSSSYYGFEN
-34 PDPILYDASCDG
+34 ATLLLRQG
-46 TWVCLEDIYDKMAW
+46 
-60 YNNTNNY
+60 
-67 PFSIIHSWMNND
+67 IHSNRIWSSSDNRYGNSDVHSWLNNESNGYLS
-79 FIQLLEP
+79 LLDP
-86 DIQDSIKQVKIPYVS
+86 DIRAAVETVKIPYAADVE
-101 SGYMGQTVM
+101 G
-110 SGSRGLS
+110 GSIKTGADGLS
-117 CKIFALSLCET
+117 VKTFLLSLAEANAYYYVT
-128 GIAASSQEYI
+128 LGNT
-138 PKDGAKLDYFL
+138 LTYF
-149 SGISFEADK
+149 
-158 KRIAKYNGAAN
+158 NGADDSDRVAMLNGWAARWWSRTPNKN
-169 AWHTR
+169 AGGSTYDNR
-174 SAETDGQYHVWTI
+174 ATYFNADGSFISSACDGN
-187 DETGG
+187 
-192 YYSGYGDDTYGTYGV
+192 YGV
-207 RPAFILPQSLYM
+207 RPAIPLSKTLFV

-224 IITNQSPTAPASITA
+224 ITTNQPPTAPGSITA

-252 GAASDPDGTVINY
+252 T
-265 VYERSIDTGMWT
+265 
-277 QFASTASLS
+277 
-286 IIDQISDDWD
+286 
-296 TVRYRAKA
+296 
-304 VDDKGAEGPYA
+304 
-315 TSQTYTV
+315 
-322 IHNQPP
+322 
-328 TAPASITASN
+328 
-338 VMGGQEAAVTLG
+338 

-369 GISWTQFA
+369 SVGWTQFA
-377 SENSLTVTDSIDDS
+377 SENSLTVTDRIDDS

-399 RAMDD
+399 KAMDD
-404 MGAEGPYAASEVYT
+404 MGAEGPYATSEVYT

-430 IQVTNVTTGQEAAV
+430 IQVTNVTTGQEATI
-444 TLTAATDPDGT
+444 TLTAASDPDGT
-455 VASYIYERSV
+455 VESYIYERSV
-465 DGAEFQP
+465 DGGAFQP

-477 SLTQTDHISGDWG
+477 SLTQTDPISGDWG

-531 EKPMPFAFWFSC
+531 ERPGPFPFWFRC

-558 TVDGKDFFTGT
+558 TVDGRDFFTGT
-569 LDSGAAKGLY
+569 LDSGVEKGLY

-671 GTGQSG
+671 GTGQAGSG
-677 SSNPNILA
+677 NPNLLA

>member
-1 MAVRKLGDVAVG
+1 MIQKLGEASVG
-13 TIAKIKIDGSF
+13 TIVKMNINGKPVNFCI
-24 KNLVILHQGN
+24 IQQGLPSSGN
-34 PDPILYDASCDG
+34 YDASCDG
-46 TWVCLEDIYDKMAW
+46 TWVRTQDIYSKQNWAGYVENVYYQNAAVNSW
-60 YNNTNNY
+60 LTNT
-67 PFSIIHSWMNND
+67 FVSKFD
-79 FIQLLEP
+79 P
-86 DIQDSIKQVKIPYVS
+86 DIQGVIKQVKIPCEGSYRRVVS
-101 SGYMGQTVM
+101 V
-110 SGSRGLS
+110 S
-117 CKIFALSLCET
+117 CKSFLLSATEFGFTSGGQNAFLVL
-128 GIAASSQEYI
+128 
-138 PKDGAKLDYFL
+138 GATLDYFVGG
-149 SGISFEADK
+149 SNQ
-158 KRIAKYNGAAN
+158 KRIANYNGSPDSH
-169 AWHTR
+169 WTR
-174 SAETDGQYHVWTI
+174 SQDAIVGNDALCVN
-187 DETGG
+187 
-192 YYSGYGDDTYGTYGV
+192 TYGEYEEQLMYDSLGV
-207 RPAFILPQSLYM
+207 CPVVILPQSLYIDNNDFVV
-219 LDDGT
+219 L
-224 IITNQSPTAPASITA
+224 NQPPTAPASITA

-252 GAASDPDGTVINY
+252 
-265 VYERSIDTGMWT
+265 E
-277 QFASTASLS
+277 
-286 IIDQISDDWD
+286 
-296 TVRYRAKA
+296 
-304 VDDKGAEGPYA
+304 
-315 TSQTYTV
+315 
-322 IHNQPP
+322 
-328 TAPASITASN
+328 
-338 VMGGQEAAVTLG
+338 
-350 AATDTD
+350 AATDSD
-356 GQIINYTYERQVD
+356 GEIINYTYERQVD
-369 GISWTQFA
+369 GGSWTQFA
-377 SENSLTVTDSIDDS
+377 STASLNVTDSIDDS

-404 MGAEGPYAASEVYT
+404 KGTEGPYAASEVYT

-430 IQVTNVTTGQEAAV
+430 IQVTNVTTGQEATV

-465 DGAEFQP
+465 DGGAFQP

-477 SLTQTDHISGDWG
+477 SLTQTDPISGDWG

-525 PAADLG
+525 PAASMG
-531 EKPMPFAFWFSC
+531 EKPVPFAFNFSC
-543 GVSDQTAVQDIAVRV
+543 GVSDQTGVQDISVSV
-558 TVDGKDFFTGT
+558 TLDSKSIYTGT
-569 LDSGAAKGLY
+569 LDSGVEKGLY

-671 GTGQSG
+671 GTGQAGSG
-677 SSNPNILA
+677 SPNLLA

>member
-13 TIAKIKIDGSF
+13 SIVKIKVNGSFTEFIIANQESTQVAFIRKDILSLGPANAGHGGNDIASVCTEFYSQIDAEIREHIISIYGSYVSVPSAEQVQGNWSYFSSDERRIAYYDGQAEMWWTSSRQYGMGNPGAVSETGHITYTDGSNEHGIRPSF
-24 KNLVILHQGN
+24 YL
-34 PDPILYDASCDG
+34 DAD
-46 TWVCLEDIYDKMAW
+46 L
-60 YNNTNNY
+60 
-67 PFSIIHSWMNND
+67 F
-79 FIQLLEP
+79 
-86 DIQDSIKQVKIPYVS
+86 
-101 SGYMGQTVM
+101 
-110 SGSRGLS
+110 
-117 CKIFALSLCET
+117 
-128 GIAASSQEYI
+128 
-138 PKDGAKLDYFL
+138 
-149 SGISFEADK
+149 
-158 KRIAKYNGAAN
+158 
-169 AWHTR
+169 
-174 SAETDGQYHVWTI
+174 
-187 DETGG
+187 
-192 YYSGYGDDTYGTYGV
+192 
-207 RPAFILPQSLYM
+207 M
-219 LDDGT
+219 LDNGT
-224 IITNQSPTAPASITA
+224 ITT
-239 SNVMGGQQATVTL
+239 
-252 GAASDPDGTVINY
+252 
-265 VYERSIDTGMWT
+265 
-277 QFASTASLS
+277 
-286 IIDQISDDWD
+286 
-296 TVRYRAKA
+296 
-304 VDDKGAEGPYA
+304 
-315 TSQTYTV
+315 
-322 IHNQPP
+322 NQPP

-338 VMGGQEAAVTLG
+338 VMGGQEATVTLT
-350 AATDTD
+350 AATDPD
-356 GQIINYTYERQVD
+356 GQIINYIYERQVD
-369 GISWTQFA
+369 SGGWTQFA
-377 SENSLTVTDSIDDS
+377 SENSLNVTDQIDDS

-404 MGAEGPYAASEVYT
+404 KGAEGPYATSQTYT

-430 IQVTNVTTGQEAAV
+430 IQVTNVTTGQEATV

-477 SLTQTDHISGDWG
+477 ALTQTDHISGDWG

-558 TVDGKDFFTGT
+558 TVDGREFFNGT

-579 IDTRFRGA
+579 IDTRFRAA

-634 WWYGLARFIFGEDGK
+634 WWYGLARFIFGPDGK

-662 LKMVTGSYQ
+662 PKMVTGSYQ
-671 GTGQSG
+671 GTGQAG
-677 SSNPNILA
+677 SSNPNTLA
-685 AAFTPKA
+685 AGFRPR
-692 VMLSSG
+692 VVLLSSG
-698 SDAVLLAIPEEGD
+698 YSIDIMIVATESGS
-711 TGTTDGISYT
+711 TGTVEAVNYT
-721 KASTGVSWF
+721 LSDTGVSWY
-730 AGDAAAQYNESGKTY
+730 ASSANGQNNVSGMTY
-745 RYVMFG
+745 RYVIFG

>member
-1 MAVRKLGDVAVG
+1 MAVKKLGDVAVG
-13 TIAKIKIDGSF
+13 TIAKIKVNGSF
-24 KNLVILHQGN
+24 KNLIILHQGN
-34 PDPILYDASCDG
+34 PDSSLYDASCDG
-46 TWVCLEDIYDKMAW
+46 TWMCLEDVYDKMAW

-67 PFSIIHSWMNND
+67 PVSIIHAWMNNN
-79 FIQLLEP
+79 FIQMLEP
-86 DIQDSIKQVKIPYVS
+86 DIQAAIKQVKIPYVS
-101 SGYMGQTVM
+101 SSFMGQTVM

-117 CKIFALSLCET
+117 CKIFALAVCET
-128 GIAASSQEYI
+128 GIAASSKDNI

-149 SGISFEADK
+149 SGTSSEANK
-158 KRIAKYNGAAN
+158 KRIAKYNGSAD

-174 SAETDGQYHVWTI
+174 SAATDGEYYVWTI
-187 DETGG
+187 NPMGESF
-192 YYSGYGDDTYGTYGV
+192 SGYGDDTFGTYGV

-224 IITNQSPTAPASITA
+224 ITT
-239 SNVMGGQQATVTL
+239 
-252 GAASDPDGTVINY
+252 
-265 VYERSIDTGMWT
+265 
-277 QFASTASLS
+277 
-286 IIDQISDDWD
+286 
-296 TVRYRAKA
+296 
-304 VDDKGAEGPYA
+304 
-315 TSQTYTV
+315 
-322 IHNQPP
+322 NQPP
-328 TAPASITASN
+328 TAPGSITASN
-338 VMGGQEAAVTLG
+338 VMGGQEATVTLG
-350 AATDTD
+350 AASDSD

-369 GISWTQFA
+369 GGGWTQFA
-377 SENSLTVTDSIDDS
+377 SENSLTVTDRIDDS

-399 RAMDD
+399 KAMDD
-404 MGAEGPYAASEVYT
+404 MGAEGPYATSEVYT

-430 IQVTNVTTGQEAAV
+430 IQVTNVTTGQEATI
-444 TLTAATDPDGT
+444 TLTAASDPDGT
-455 VASYIYERSV
+455 VESYIYERSV
-465 DGAEFQP
+465 DGGAFQP

-477 SLTQTDHISGDWG
+477 SLTQTDPISGDWG

-569 LDSGAAKGLY
+569 LSSGVEKGLY

-614 VTLPYEGRAEMPQN
+614 VTLPYEGRAEMAQN

-671 GTGQSG
+671 GTGQAGSG
-677 SSNPNILA
+677 NPNLLA

>member
-13 TIAKIKIDGSF
+13 TVVKAKESGSPVEF
-24 KNLVILHQGN
+24 IVIQQGRPSSAYYNFDNVTLLLRKDIHSLRAWSSSGNDYENSDINSWLNNNYLNLF
-34 PDPILYDASCDG
+34 D
-46 TWVCLEDIYDKMAW
+46 EDIRAMVQ
-60 YNNTNNY
+60 T
-67 PFSIIHSWMNND
+67 
-79 FIQLLEP
+79 
-86 DIQDSIKQVKIPYVS
+86 VKIPYRPDDGS
-101 SGYMGQTVM
+101 SSTVNQ
-110 SGSRGLS
+110 GSRGLS
-117 CKIFALSLCET
+117 TKCFLPSMTEINLDSGDATLGVTLSYFI
-128 GIAASSQEYI
+128 GASNS
-138 PKDGAKLDYFL
+138 
-149 SGISFEADK
+149 
-158 KRIAKYNGAAN
+158 KRVAKYNGYN
-169 AWHTR
+169 SSYWTR
-174 SAETDGQYHVWTI
+174 TPDGYDSSRGRYRACYVQI
-187 DETGG
+187 
-192 YYSGYGDDTYGTYGV
+192 SGSEGAFSTNSTEGV
-207 RPAFILPQSLYM
+207 RPIVPFSSDLFVM
-219 LDDGT
+219 DDGT
-224 IITNQSPTAPASITA
+224 IIT
-239 SNVMGGQQATVTL
+239 
-252 GAASDPDGTVINY
+252 
-265 VYERSIDTGMWT
+265 
-277 QFASTASLS
+277 
-286 IIDQISDDWD
+286 
-296 TVRYRAKA
+296 
-304 VDDKGAEGPYA
+304 
-315 TSQTYTV
+315 
-322 IHNQPP
+322 NQPP

-338 VMGGQEAAVTLG
+338 IMGGQQATVTLG
-350 AATDTD
+350 AATDAD

-369 GISWTQFA
+369 GGSWTQFA

-455 VASYIYERSV
+455 VESYIYERSV

-477 SLTQTDHISGDWG
+477 ALTQTDHISGDWG

-558 TVDGKDFFTGT
+558 TVDGREFFTGT

-730 AGDAAAQYNESGKTY
+730 AGDAAAQYNESGKIY